1 MQKVAGPRMIVVSEK
16 LTPLKLMNEFSAMP
30 VMIPG
35 SAIGSTN
42 RNEIDSRPKKR
53 KRWTA
58 NAAIEPSSTA
68 IAVESSPARTDS
80 HSAWRISALC
90 QVEEN
95 HFVDRPCRGQLC
107 TLDGLNAYTRMIA
120 MGKNRNSKINAVHTA
135 NARRL
140 KRSVPITALRTLPS
154 VVPAAGTGP

>member
-1 MQKVAGPRMIVVSEK
+1 
-16 LTPLKLMNEFSAMP
+16 MNELSAMP

-35 SAIGSTN
+35 SAIGS
-42 RNEIDSRPKKR
+42 NEQERDRFPAKKR

-58 NAAIEPSSTA
+58 NAAIDPSAMA

-95 HFVDRPCRGQLC
+95 HFVDRPCSGQLWMF
-107 TLDGLNAYTRMIA
+107 DGLNA
-120 MGKNRNSKINAVHTA
+120 
-135 NARRL
+135 
-140 KRSVPITALRTLPS
+140 
-154 VVPAAGTGP
+154 